1 LKSVAVVGSI
11 NIDLTSYLDR
21 WPKVGE
27 TIAVRETISSLGGKG
42 ANQAVAAARLGAGT
56 AFVGAV
62 GMDGFAQQAAME
74 LRREGVGALLLEVP
88 DAATG
93 LAFIDVGPDGGN
105 MIRLAGG
112 ANLKLGP
119 SDIQDRKAALHDAN
133 VVLLQNEIG
142 LESSL
147 EAARLARSAGA
158 LVIMDPAP
166 APGSAWSRDLLA
178 DFDILTPNAHE
189 AGDFFGRE
197 PATLEEGRDAARE
210 LAPCCARGAIITMG
224 GAGVAWAID
233 GEVDAL
239 PAPRVTTIDTVAAGD
254 CFNGALATRLSLG
267 ERFGDAIAFA
277 MRAAALATT
286 RKGAASSLPMLE
298 ELEAPLK
305 SLSA

>member
-1 LKSVAVVGSI
+1 MKFVTVVGSI

-21 WPKVGE
+21 WPNVGE
-27 TIAVRETISSLGGKG
+27 TIAVRETVSSLGGKG
-42 ANQAVAAARLGAGT
+42 ANQAVAAARLGARA
-56 AFVGAV
+56 AFVGAI
-62 GMDGFAQQAAME
+62 GTDGFAQQAAME

-119 SDIQDRKAALHDAN
+119 SDIQRQKEVLLDAQ
-133 VVLLQNEIG
+133 VVLLQNEI
-142 LESSL
+142 SL
-147 EAARLARSAGA
+147 EASLQAARLARSGGA

-166 APGSAWSRDLLA
+166 APSPAWPRDLLA

-189 AGDFFGRE
+189 AAGLLGWEPETLDEGRE
-197 PATLEEGRDAARE
+197 AARE
-210 LAPCCARGAIITMG
+210 LAPCCVRGAIITMG
-224 GAGVAWAID
+224 GTGVAWALD
-233 GEVDAL
+233 GEVEAL
-239 PAPRVTTIDTVAAGD
+239 PAPKVKTIDTVAAGD

-267 ERFGDAIAFA
+267 ESYSDAIAFA

-286 RKGAASSLPMLE
+286 RKGAAASLPRLD